1 MGSIEFL
8 VDVGFQSSVTRLGDF
23 LKFLATNLFTK
34 VTQKCLLLGYFD
46 KDQLMWKLLW
56 IFLGNSWK
64 HLGNF
69 LPQQLVTLVL
79 TANSDGEKINIIM
92 SRAKA
97 MAFGTPFLSLS

>member
-46 KDQLMWKLLW
+46 KDQLMFREN
-56 IFLGNSWK
+56 IRN
-64 HLGNF
+64 HLD
-69 LPQQLVTLVL
+69 LVET
-79 TANSDGEKINIIM
+79 
-92 SRAKA
+92 
-97 MAFGTPFLSLS
+97 

>member
-1 MGSIEFL
+1 ML
-8 VDVGFQSSVTRLGDF
+8 H
-23 LKFLATNLFTK
+23 
-34 VTQKCLLLGYFD
+34 
-46 KDQLMWKLLW
+46 

-97 MAFGTPFLSLS
+97 MAFGTPFLSLSQPFFSKVQLLFQAQLAESKIRGSNPVIGNILWNDYLVLAE